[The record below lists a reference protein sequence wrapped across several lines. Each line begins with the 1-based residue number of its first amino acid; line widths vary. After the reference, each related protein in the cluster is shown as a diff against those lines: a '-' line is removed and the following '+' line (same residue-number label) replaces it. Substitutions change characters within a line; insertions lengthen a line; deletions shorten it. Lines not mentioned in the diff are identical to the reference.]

1 MRACRCWDTGKHSRV
16 VTRTLLLGGARSGK
30 SRHAEGLLT
39 DEVVDYLA
47 TARHDPDD
55 AEWEKR
61 IAGHVA
67 RRPGT
72 WRTVEPADLPA
83 ELRAPRN
90 SPVLVDDLGVWL
102 TGELDDAGAWNDT
115 ERAVRRVRARAVE
128 LVAAVA
134 TCPVRLVLVS
144 PDVGSGVV
152 PATRAGRLF
161 RDELGAL
168 NAAVAAACDEVLLLV
183 AGLPLRLK

>member
-1 MRACRCWDTGKHSRV
+1 M
-16 VTRTLLLGGARSGK
+16 RTLLLGGARSGK
-30 SRHAEGLLT
+30 SRHAEGLLA

-47 TARHDPDD
+47 TARHDLGD
-55 AEWEKR
+55 AEWEER

-67 RRPGT
+67 RRPAT

-83 ELRAPRN
+83 ALRAPR
-90 SPVLVDDLGVWL
+90 SCPVLVDDLGVWL
-102 TGELDDAGAWNDT
+102 TAELDDAGAWT
-115 ERAVRRVRARAVE
+115 EAERAVPRVRGRVAE
-128 LVAAVA
+128 LVEAVA
-134 TCPVRLVLVS
+134 TCPVSLVLVS
-144 PDVGSGVV
+144 PEVGHGVV

-168 NAAVAAACDEVLLLV
+168 NTAVAAACDEVLLLV